1 MQPICAMPQDIISRA
16 RAYLSKMPVS
26 VALQGGHDSAFNAAL
41 ALVKGFGLSEEEAMP
56 LFKEW
61 NLGCLPPW
69 SASDL
74 RHKLRDA
81 ARSPK
86 ADGFLLEERGR
97 STRARERRAPD
108 FESEHERQARKRN
121 DWPEFRSLSTSEI
134 HAVANLRGVLPDAVD
149 LLHRAGILRGAT
161 VDGHQCFIMRGEHF
175 AQARRIGGELFMLN
189 NGETLKAKNIPGS
202 VGAFV
207 GHPLL
212 FPSVKNVL
220 LVEGCIGLLEGVA
233 ALLSV
238 NVREA
243 WSVIAAT
250 SASSRFARDPD
261 LLKSLA
267 GRRVVVAPDADDVGL
282 NAAASWLADLE
293 GAGASVEA
301 FELPSGAKDL
311 GDLISNP
318 AKNQKTIDRIFL

>member
-1 MQPICAMPQDIISRA
+1 MQLICTMPQDIITRA
-16 RAYLSKMPVS
+16 RAYVAKMPVS
-26 VALQGGHDSAFNAAL
+26 IALQGGHDSAFNAAL

-56 LFKEW
+56 LFEEW

-86 ADGFLLEERGR
+86 ADGFLLEERER

-121 DWPEFRSLSTSEI
+121 DWPEFRCLTTTEI

-149 LLHRAGILRGAT
+149 LLHRAGILRGA
-161 VDGHQCFIMRGEHF
+161 VMDGHQSFIMRSEHF
-175 AQARRIGGELFMLN
+175 AQARRFDGLPFVRHDAER
-189 NGETLKAKNIPGS
+189 LKAKNLPGS
-202 VGAFV
+202 VGSFI
-207 GHPLL
+207 GHSLL
-212 FPSVKNVL
+212 FPNAGRVL
-220 LVEGCIGLLEGVA
+220 LLEGCIGLLEGVA

-238 NVREA
+238 NVPEA

-267 GRRVVVAPDADDVGL
+267 GRRVVVVPDADDAGL

>member
-1 MQPICAMPQDIISRA
+1 MPQDIISRA

-26 VALQGGHDSAFNAAL
+26 VAFRGGHDSAFNAAL
-41 ALVKGFGLSEEEAMP
+41 ALVKGFGLTEEQAMP
-56 LFKEW
+56 LFEEW
-61 NLGCLPPW
+61 NIGCVPPW

-86 ADGFLLEERGR
+86 ADGFFLDHGEREL

-134 HAVANLRGVLPDAVD
+134 HAVANLRGILPDAVD
-149 LLHRAGILRGAT
+149 LLHRVDILRGAT
-161 VDGHQCFIMRGEHF
+161 VDGHQCLILRSEHF
-175 AQARRIGGELFMLN
+175 AQARRFDGLPFVRHDGGQ
-189 NGETLKAKNIPGS
+189 LKAKNIPGS

-212 FPSVKNVL
+212 FPSVQNVL

-238 NVREA
+238 NVPEA

-267 GRRVVVAPDADDVGL
+267 GRRVVVVPDADDAGL
-282 NAAASWLADLE
+282 NGAASWLADLE

-318 AKNQKTIDRIFL
+318 AKNQKTIDRIFT